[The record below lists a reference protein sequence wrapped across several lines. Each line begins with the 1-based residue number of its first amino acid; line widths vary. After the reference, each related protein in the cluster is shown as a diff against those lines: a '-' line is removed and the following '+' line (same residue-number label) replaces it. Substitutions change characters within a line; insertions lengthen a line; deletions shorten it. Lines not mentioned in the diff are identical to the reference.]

1 MLGRIADSIAV
12 LFLKKNIINEDELPV
27 YQYGMQVLICN
38 IAGMLTVLIVGI
50 LISRLVESII
60 FYYNLCYI
68 KNIYRR
74 VSCKNSISM

>member
-50 LISRLVESII
+50 LISQKAAGIGIERCIATNVATVNGRNRSFQIP
-60 FYYNLCYI
+60 
-68 KNIYRR
+68 
-74 VSCKNSISM
+74 

>member
-50 LISRLVESII
+50 LISRLV
-60 FYYNLCYI
+60 
-68 KNIYRR
+68 
-74 VSCKNSISM
+74 

>member
-38 IAGMLTVLIVGI
+38 IAGMLTVLS
-50 LISRLVESII
+50 LL
-60 FYYNLCYI
+60 
-68 KNIYRR
+68 YRSFENWR
-74 VSCKNSISM
+74 AVIQVDKKMF